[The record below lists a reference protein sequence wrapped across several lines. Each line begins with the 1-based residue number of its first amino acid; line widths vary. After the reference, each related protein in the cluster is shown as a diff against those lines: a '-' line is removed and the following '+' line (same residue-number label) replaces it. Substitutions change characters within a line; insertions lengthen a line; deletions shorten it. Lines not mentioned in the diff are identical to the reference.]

1 MKISCAAWLLLA
13 RQSPESGWSVV
24 APTGRAAYVAALMRR
39 RTLPG
44 GVPAMVLAAA
54 VAILLVGGGLIMAGS
69 DWRLSYDSANDL
81 PLPLPPIPPRIAEG
95 EDYDKCLSMLNT
107 DPEGA
112 SAFAD
117 AWEATGGG
125 EGATHCRALAELA
138 LGEAETGA
146 ALMDKLAGSS
156 KSAAA
161 ARASVYGQAGQA
173 WLIAGSADK
182 AYRSATMALSLTPDD
197 EDLLIDRAIAAAA
210 LERYRS
216 AVEDLTHALEL
227 DAKRTD
233 ALVLRAAAT
242 RGLNQLDRARDDIER
257 ALVQDPDNPEALLER
272 GILRQRRGDRPG
284 ARRDW
289 ERASALAP
297 DTATADLAQ
306 QNLALLEAGPD
317 RR

>member
-1 MKISCAAWLLLA
+1 
-13 RQSPESGWSVV
+13 
-24 APTGRAAYVAALMRR
+24 MRR
-39 RTLPG
+39 GLTFG
-44 GVPAMVLAAA
+44 GVPAVAIAAALATALVAGALIWSGSGWFGLAASA
-54 VAILLVGGGLIMAGS
+54 S
-69 DWRLSYDSANDL
+69 DDL

-146 ALMDKLAGSS
+146 ALMDKLATSS
-156 KSAAA
+156 TAGAA
-161 ARASVYGQAGQA
+161 ARASVFGQAGQA

-182 AYRSATMALSLTPDD
+182 AYRSTTLALSLTPDD

-216 AVEDLTHALEL
+216 AVEDLDHALET

-233 ALVLRAAAT
+233 ALVLRAAAQ
-242 RGLNQLDRARDDIER
+242 RGLNQLDRAREDVER

-289 ERASALAP
+289 ERAAALAP

-306 QNLALLEAGPD
+306 QNLQLLEAGPD

>member
-1 MKISCAAWLLLA
+1 
-13 RQSPESGWSVV
+13 
-24 APTGRAAYVAALMRR
+24 MRR
-39 RTLPG
+39 GLTFG
-44 GVPAMVLAAA
+44 GVPAVAIAAALATVLVAGALIWSGSGWFGLAASA
-54 VAILLVGGGLIMAGS
+54 S
-69 DWRLSYDSANDL
+69 DDL

-146 ALMDKLAGSS
+146 ALMDKLATSS
-156 KSAAA
+156 TAGAA
-161 ARASVYGQAGQA
+161 ARASVFGQGDQA

-182 AYRSATMALSLTPDD
+182 AYRSTTLALSLTPDD

-216 AVEDLTHALEL
+216 AVEDLDHALET

-233 ALVLRAAAT
+233 ALVLRAAAQ
-242 RGLNQLDRARDDIER
+242 RGLNQLDRAREDVER

-289 ERASALAP
+289 ERAAALAP

-306 QNLALLEAGPD
+306 QNLQLLEAGPD

>member
-1 MKISCAAWLLLA
+1 
-13 RQSPESGWSVV
+13 
-24 APTGRAAYVAALMRR
+24 MRR
-39 RTLPG
+39 GLTFG
-44 GVPAMVLAAA
+44 GVPAVAIAAA
-54 VAILLVGGGLIMAGS
+54 LATVLVASALIWSGSGWFGLTSSAS
-69 DWRLSYDSANDL
+69 DDL

-146 ALMDKLAGSS
+146 TLMDKLATDSTAG
-156 KSAAA
+156 AA
-161 ARASVYGQAGQA
+161 ARASVFGQAGQA

-182 AYRSATMALSLTPDD
+182 AYRSATLALSLTPDD

-216 AVEDLTHALEL
+216 AVEDLDHALET

-233 ALVLRAAAT
+233 ALVLRAAAQ
-242 RGLNQLDRARDDIER
+242 RGLNQLDRAREDVER

-284 ARRDW
+284 ARHDW
-289 ERASALAP
+289 ERATALAP

-306 QNLALLEAGPD
+306 QNLQLLEAGPD

>member
-1 MKISCAAWLLLA
+1 M
-13 RQSPESGWSVV
+13 R
-24 APTGRAAYVAALMRR
+24 TGR
-39 RTLPG
+39 TFG
-44 GVPAMVLAAA
+44 GVPAVVLAAVIA
-54 VAILLVGGGLIMAGS
+54 IVAVGGGLVWAGS
-69 DWRLSYDSANDL
+69 GWFGLGESQSDDL

-95 EDYDKCLSMLNT
+95 EDYDKCLGMLNT

-146 ALMDKLAGSS
+146 AMMDKLATNST
-156 KSAAA
+156 SAAS
-161 ARASVYGQAGQA
+161 ARASVFGQAGQA

-197 EDLLIDRAIAAAA
+197 EDLLIDRAIAAAS
-210 LERYRS
+210 LDRYRD
-216 AVEDLTHALEL
+216 AVEDLTHAL
-227 DAKRTD
+227 DIDGKRAD
-233 ALVLRAAAT
+233 ALVLRAASE
-242 RGLNQLDRARDDIER
+242 RGLNQIDRARADVDR
-257 ALVQDPDNPEALLER
+257 ALDQDPDNPEALLER
-272 GILRQRRGDRPG
+272 GILRQRRGDRLG

-289 ERASALAP
+289 QRAASLAP
-297 DTATADLAQ
+297 DSATADLAQ
-306 QNLALLEAGPD
+306 QNLQLLEAGPD

>member
-1 MKISCAAWLLLA
+1 M
-13 RQSPESGWSVV
+13 R
-24 APTGRAAYVAALMRR
+24 TGS
-39 RTLPG
+39 TFG
-44 GVPAMVLAAA
+44 GVPAVVLAAV
-54 VAILLVGGGLIMAGS
+54 VAIGLVGGGLIWAGS
-69 DWRLSYDSANDL
+69 GWLGLTSSEPDDL

-95 EDYDKCLSMLNT
+95 EDYDKCLGMLNT

-146 ALMDKLAGSS
+146 TLMDKLAATSTA
-156 KSAAA
+156 AAA

-197 EDLLIDRAIAAAA
+197 EDLLIDRAIAAAS
-210 LERYRS
+210 LERFRD
-216 AVEDLTHALEL
+216 AVVDLTHAL
-227 DAKRTD
+227 DVDGKRGD
-233 ALVLRAAAT
+233 ALVLRAAAR
-242 RGLNQLDRARDDIER
+242 RGLNQLDLAQADVNR
-257 ALVQDPDNPEALLER
+257 ALDQDPDDPEALLER

-289 ERASALAP
+289 ERAASLAP

-306 QNLALLEAGPD
+306 QNLQLLEAGPD

>member
-1 MKISCAAWLLLA
+1 
-13 RQSPESGWSVV
+13 
-24 APTGRAAYVAALMRR
+24 
-39 RTLPG
+39 
-44 GVPAMVLAAA
+44 MVLAAA
-54 VAILLVGGGLIMAGS
+54 VAILLVGGGLIAAGP
-69 DWRLSYDSANDL
+69 DWRPSLGTADDL

-95 EDYDKCLSMLNT
+95 EEYDKCLSMLNT

-112 SAFAD
+112 SAYAD

-182 AYRSATMALSLTPDD
+182 AYRSATLALSLTPDD
-197 EDLLIDRAIAAAA
+197 EDLLIDRAIAAA
-210 LERYRS
+210 
-216 AVEDLTHALEL
+216 EL

-289 ERASALAP
+289 ERAAALAP